1 MGKKQLK
8 LDKGRLLI
16 SEPFLHDPFFKRA
29 VILLTEHNGQGSVGY
44 ILNKPINIKLHEA
57 IEEFPEFNGNL
68 YMGGPVQRDSLY
80 YIHTMGNQISQSIEI
95 LDGVY
100 WGGNFETVKI
110 MIQNGEVQESELR
123 FFMGYSG
130 WGKEQLEKELT
141 NKSWVVAKANA
152 NSVMETDP
160 KILWNNIIKDFG
172 SDYAMLANFPEQP
185 SMN

>member
-1 MGKKQLK
+1 MGKKQLQ

-29 VILLTEHNGQGSVGY
+29 VILLTEHNGEGSVGF

-57 IEEFPEFNGNL
+57 IEEFPEFDGNL

-80 YIHTMGNQISQSIEI
+80 YIHTMGSQIGQSIEI
-95 LDGVY
+95 MDGVF

-110 MIQNGEVQESELR
+110 MIKNGEVEESELR
-123 FFMGYSG
+123 FFMGYAG
-130 WGKEQLEKELT
+130 WGKEQLEKELS
-141 NKSWVVAKANA
+141 NNSWVVAQGNA

-160 KILWNNIIKDFG
+160 KNLWQSIIKDFG
-172 SDYAMLANFPEQP
+172 KDYEILSNFPEQP